1 MVERADIN
9 GPDPIDIAVGL
20 RLRTLRKSRGM
31 SQEQLGRAL
40 GITFQQIQKYER
52 GTNRISASMLVKS
65 ARALAVAPTSLLPEE
80 GEPAPKSPAI
90 MALIAQ
96 LRGAEELIESY
107 SRIKSPRLRRAL
119 LQMSRSL
126 ANEEVGV
133 KEPVEAA

>member
-1 MVERADIN
+1 MVDRADIN
-9 GPDPIDIAVGL
+9 GPDPIDVAVGL

-126 ANEEVGV
+126 ANEELGL
-133 KEPVEAA
+133 KEAIDA